1 MSARPVAA
9 PTLPSLAEME
19 RMVAQAGLT
28 LNAGQMADLALGWR
42 QIVGLLARI
51 PRDRAL
57 LDDQAFVF
65 RLSPPAPASAKPARV
80 PTTATSQK
88 TRVTAKSTMA
98 KPTTAKPTGAK
109 LTTANP
115 TVAKPIGARRA
126 KGKAA

>member
-98 KPTTAKPTGAK
+98 KPTGAK

-126 KGKAA
+126 KGRAA

>member
-9 PTLPSLAEME
+9 PVLPSLAEME

-42 QIVGLLARI
+42 QMVGLLARI

-65 RLSPPAPASAKPARV
+65 RLAPPAPAPAQKTRATAKPA
-80 PTTATSQK
+80 
-88 TRVTAKSTMA
+88 TAKPIAA
-98 KPTTAKPTGAK
+98 KPTAAKPSGAK
-109 LTTANP
+109 P
-115 TVAKPIGARRA
+115 IVAKPIGAKRG
-126 KGKAA
+126 KGKPA